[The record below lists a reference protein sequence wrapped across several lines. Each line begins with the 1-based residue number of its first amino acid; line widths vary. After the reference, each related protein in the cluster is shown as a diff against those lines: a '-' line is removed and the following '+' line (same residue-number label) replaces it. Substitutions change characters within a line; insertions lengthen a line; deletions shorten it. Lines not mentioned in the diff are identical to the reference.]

1 VVTLDT
7 QTDRVQTRAALA
19 ATAKASNGRP
29 AAVQGNLDVAVLK
42 AGASTVEQVHAATQ
56 KMLQE
61 LGPQRLIANLG
72 EGLTGQEDPVLVA
85 AFIDAVHSISE
96 KMIADT
102 KAQQSA
108 AV

>member
-1 VVTLDT
+1 MTLDT
-7 QTDRVQTRAALA
+7 HTDRAQTRAVLA
-19 ATAKASNGRP
+19 ATAKASNSRP

-42 AGASTVEQVHAATQ
+42 AGASTPDQVRAETQ

-72 EGLTGQEDPVLVA
+72 EGLSGLEDPALVA
-85 AFIDAVHSISE
+85 AFIDAVHSVSE
-96 KMIADT
+96 KMIADA